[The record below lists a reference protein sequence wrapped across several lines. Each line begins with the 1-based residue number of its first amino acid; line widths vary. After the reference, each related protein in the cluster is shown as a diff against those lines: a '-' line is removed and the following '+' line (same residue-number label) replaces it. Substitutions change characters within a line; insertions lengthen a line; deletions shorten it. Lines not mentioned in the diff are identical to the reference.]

1 MQKSILWKGLSFDT
15 EEHCAISYHDDKTI
29 MIHGEI
35 EGWSGNKA
43 LYFEYWL
50 NLDAQWKVKS
60 IEAVSRIADSEFQ
73 YNLKRDE
80 NGNWSNSQNEDLP
93 EFKDCSYIDISLT
106 PLTNTLPINGLKL
119 TQQENH
125 DIDVVY
131 IDVIE
136 HKVYRDRQNY
146 TRIEKNMYRFE
157 NDDGS
162 FTAFIEVDND
172 GFVTDYPDLFEMIK
186 VK

>member
-1 MQKSILWKGLSFDT
+1 M
-15 EEHCAISYHDDKTI
+15 
-29 MIHGEI
+29 
-35 EGWSGNKA
+35 
-43 LYFEYWL
+43 
-50 NLDAQWKVKS
+50 
-60 IEAVSRIADSEFQ
+60 
-73 YNLKRDE
+73 
-80 NGNWSNSQNEDLP
+80 
-93 EFKDCSYIDISLT
+93 
-106 PLTNTLPINGLKL
+106 
-119 TQQENH
+119 
-125 DIDVVY
+125 VY

-162 FTAFIEVDND
+162 FTAFIEVDKD